1 MRPPKPISSRTEA
14 RRRARETKKAERS
27 PSLPL
32 TAALPQAPP
41 AARIQRQDILIFL
54 ALLALTLAVYWPVY
68 RFDFLSYDDSE
79 YVSQNVRVQA
89 GLNGENIGWAFRTF
103 FFMNWHPLTWLSYM
117 VDSQLFGLRP
127 AAFHLVNVLLH
138 ALTTLLVFAVF
149 KRITGARWPSAFLA
163 MLFAVHPLHV
173 ESVAWIAER
182 KDVLSGFFFM
192 LTLWAYLRYIERPQ
206 ASRFILALVLF
217 ALGLMAKP
225 MLVTLP
231 FILLLLDFW
240 PLRRF
245 HFADAS
251 APVSNSSLVSRP
263 SSILEKIPF
272 FVLAAISSLL
282 TCLAQRGA
290 EVPFASLSL
299 AQRVTNSLV
308 SYGRYLGKAIWP
320 QNLAV
325 YYPYPGH
332 WPAWE
337 VAGAAL
343 LLLALTLFA
352 IAQWRKR
359 PYLAVGWLWFLGMLV
374 PVIGLVQVGG
384 QSMADR
390 YMYLPLIGLLLMFIW
405 GAADLSPAPHGIDK
419 GLDKGFDK
427 GRDAADILPT
437 PNLNLTLTLLS
448 GSIAVLAC
456 LVVSSRQ
463 VRFWDNTQHLF
474 ARALAVTSG
483 NSQAHEGLGVAL
495 LLDGKTNEALSHF
508 TSALEI
514 DPANFAAYGSLG
526 NVLLGQGKTAE
537 ALVQIQKGLQLR
549 ADNPILNQNL
559 GLCLALQGKFSE
571 ALPYYAAALR
581 AKPEFPEVSFNYGN
595 ALVELRRYDEAIAQ
609 YESVLRFKP
618 NYAPGHFNL
627 GNVLKEQGKF
637 AEAAGHYQALLQI
650 EPTNSEAHAS
660 LALSLARQGNPQQGF
675 PHFTE
680 AVRLQP
686 DNPEFHYQF
695 ASALYAGGKPADA
708 VVHYREAIRLK
719 PNFVPAL
726 NDLAW
731 IRAASEDDKLRD
743 GAEAVKLAERACD
756 LTGRQQSIFMGT
768 LAGAYAEAGQ
778 FPKAIATAQKAFDL
792 AQSTGQSDL
801 AASQQRLLELYRSGK
816 PYRDGV
822 R

>member
-1 MRPPKPISSRTEA
+1 MRPSKPISARTEA

-27 PSLPL
+27 PSQPL
-32 TAALPQAPP
+32 TAVVPQAAPP
-41 AARIQRQDILIFL
+41 AARIESQDLLIFL
-54 ALLALTLAVYWPVY
+54 ALLALTLAVFWPVY

-89 GLNGENIGWAFRTF
+89 GLNGGNIAWAFRTF

-117 VDSQLFGLRP
+117 LDSQLFGLRSG
-127 AAFHLVNVLLH
+127 AFHLVNVLLH

-149 KRITGARWPSAFLA
+149 KRMTGARWPSAFLA

-182 KDVLSGFFFM
+182 KDVLSGFLFM
-192 LTLWAYLRYIERPQ
+192 LTLWAYLRYTERPQ
-206 ASRFILALVLF
+206 PRRYSLTLLF
-217 ALGLMAKP
+217 FAFGLMAKP

-231 FILLLLDFW
+231 FVLLLLDFW
-240 PLRRF
+240 PLRRL
-245 HFADAS
+245 HTATTPS
-251 APVSNSSLVSRP
+251 ITHHP
-263 SSILEKIPF
+263 SSITDHPSPRLLWEKAPF
-272 FVLAAISSLL
+272 FILAGVSSLL

-299 AQRVTNSLV
+299 AQRFTNSLV

-325 YYPYPGH
+325 YYPHPGH

-343 LLLALTLFA
+343 LLFAVTLFA

-359 PYLAVGWLWFLGMLV
+359 PYLAVGWFWFLGMLV

-390 YMYLPLIGLLLMFIW
+390 YMYLPLIGLLIISIW
-405 GAADLSPAPHGIDK
+405 GALDLLH
-419 GLDKGFDK
+419 
-427 GRDAADILPT
+427 T
-437 PNLNLTLTLLS
+437 HTHNLNPNPNPNPNPAHPLRRSLPIL
-448 GSIAVLAC
+448 GAAAAVLAC
-456 LVVSSRQ
+456 LLVSSRQ

-474 ARALAVTSG
+474 ERALAVTSG
-483 NSQAHEGLGVAL
+483 SSQAHEGLGVAL
-495 LLDGKTNEALSHF
+495 LLDGKTNEALPHF
-508 TSALEI
+508 TAALDI
-514 DPANFAAYGSLG
+514 DPANYSAYGSVG

-537 ALVQIQKGLQLR
+537 ALVQIQKGLQLSP
-549 ADNPILNQNL
+549 DNPILNHNC
-559 GLCLALQGKFSE
+559 GLCLALQGRFAE
-571 ALPYYAAALR
+571 ALPYYSAALR
-581 AKPEFPEVSFNYGN
+581 AKPEFPDALFSYGN
-595 ALVELRRYDEAIAQ
+595 ALVELRRYDEAIVQ
-609 YESVLRFKP
+609 YETALRLKP
-618 NYAPGHFNL
+618 NFAPVHFNL

-650 EPTNSEAHAS
+650 EPANSSAHAS
-660 LALSLARQGNPQQGF
+660 LALSLARQGNPQQAF

-680 AVRLQP
+680 ALRLQP
-686 DNPEFHYQF
+686 DNPEFHYQY
-695 ASALYAGGKPADA
+695 ASALYASSKPADA

-719 PNFVPAL
+719 PDFVPAL

-743 GAEAVKLAERACD
+743 GAEAVTLAERACD
-756 LTGRQQSIFMGT
+756 LTGRQQSVFMGT

-778 FPKAIATAQKAFDL
+778 FPKAIVTAQKAFDL
-792 AQSTGQSDL
+792 AQSTGQSEL